1 MGQSPL
7 AEGSGDG
14 CPPKL
19 SLISGLGGQ
28 PPPEVESDIRAR
40 TNELTE
46 RFANGAFI
54 RKNNPSTI
62 AKRARLPREDPTG
75 QSPLAGG
82 SGDGCPPKLSLISGL
97 GGRLSPE
104 VKSDIPGSGT
114 AVPRS

>member
-1 MGQSPL
+1 MGQSLL
-7 AEGSGDG
+7 AGGSGDG
-14 CPPKL
+14 RPPKL
-19 SLISGLGGQ
+19 SLTSGLGGR
-28 PPPEVESDIRAR
+28 PSTEVKSDIRAR

-82 SGDGCPPKLSLISGL
+82 SGDGRPPKLSLMSGL
-97 GGRLSPE
+97 GGRPSPE
-104 VKSDIPGSGT
+104 VKSDIKQGE
-114 AVPRS
+114 